1 MNRLHDT
8 QRDFSRYVL
17 QESDHIPAGIKANGI
32 APEQRLA
39 IYQNNTRL
47 GLVEVLR
54 EVYPVINN
62 LVGAAFFNRLA
73 QAYVRAHPLQS
84 ACLLGFGGQLAEV
97 IAGFQETQGLAYLPD
112 TARLEWYWHEAYH
125 EADDSP
131 LDVSALAQ
139 LNAASFEQLGFKV
152 HPTARFIA
160 SDYPIEH
167 IWVANQSEAQQEVL
181 INLNEGG
188 CHLLLYRPDLEVQI
202 VSLTEADYHCLT
214 ALAAGSTL
222 TQVIKPILAAHPD
235 FDIQSLLQHGLL
247 MGLLTDFFIIQQS
260 I

>member
-17 QESDHIPAGIKANGI
+17 QESDHIPAGIKDNGI

-39 IYQNNTRL
+39 IYRNNTRL

-84 ACLLGFGGQLAEV
+84 ACLLGFGGQFAEV

-112 TARLEWYWHEAYH
+112 TARLEWYWQSS
-125 EADDSP
+125 SP
-131 LDVSALAQ
+131 REPPPQALTDPYLRLSPSRS
-139 LNAASFEQLGFKV
+139 LN
-152 HPTARFIA
+152 
-160 SDYPIEH
+160 
-167 IWVANQSEAQQEVL
+167 
-181 INLNEGG
+181 
-188 CHLLLYRPDLEVQI
+188 
-202 VSLTEADYHCLT
+202 
-214 ALAAGSTL
+214 
-222 TQVIKPILAAHPD
+222 
-235 FDIQSLLQHGLL
+235 LL
-247 MGLLTDFFIIQQS
+247 MKLLKPLCDKALRMFSSQQ
-260 I
+260 IYFAEINP